1 MNVSA
6 ITTKDYE
13 NIANC
18 KLCENKA
25 NSKPNKANLQNAR
38 MNLNFYSTKDYENK
52 SNCSLAENKPNTKP
66 IQTQTNPTCSELACP
81 ERSRRVEPISKAKLK
96 PYKLE
101 LIMRIWCYKSTIAL
115 TFARNSL
122 IILGTRCLLNLVSP
136 ILRYETAFIEK
147 GDK

>member
-1 MNVSA
+1 MQNKPNLLDAQMNVSA

-66 IQTQTNPTCSELACP
+66 IQTQTNPISPAHKTTYDIPHTTYEIQTQSN
-81 ERSRRVEPISKAKLK
+81 PISEK
-96 PYKLE
+96 PK
-101 LIMRIWCYKSTIAL
+101 
-115 TFARNSL
+115 
-122 IILGTRCLLNLVSP
+122 
-136 ILRYETAFIEK
+136 
-147 GDK
+147 